1 MFIYELEDEWSVARD
16 VQLELQKPVNQ

>member
-16 VQLELQKPVNQ
+16 VQPELQKLVNQ